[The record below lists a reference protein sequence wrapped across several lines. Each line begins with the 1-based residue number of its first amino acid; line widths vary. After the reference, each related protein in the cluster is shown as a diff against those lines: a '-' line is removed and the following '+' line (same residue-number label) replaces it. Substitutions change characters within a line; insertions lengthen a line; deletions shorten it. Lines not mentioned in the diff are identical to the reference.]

1 MPSDRRIKQEVSRI
15 TYHVSRVKCHIS
27 RITAYRL
34 LITVYGLLLLVFS
47 TPSTAAQTQSP
58 SYWQY
63 RAAGR
68 LQHVITADL
77 NGDSFD
83 EFVVVDEDGK
93 VDILDADGVWQNSYT
108 ATAPV
113 TAVQTVDTDDARQ
126 SPREIVLGIPNRLV
140 LLAANGSELWQTPLT
155 ALTTPPD
162 LLAGSS
168 REAELEWQAQ
178 YDAVPT
184 AIERFDWDG
193 DGRSEILVLLNTGQL
208 QLLDGTGQL
217 LWRYVRGSN
226 PTQEIQP
233 FMTVSD
239 FNQDGQDEVALG
251 YFTPSLRFSQLALI
265 DRNGHLLWDQEQPI
279 SGRLTALTT
288 AKLAGRSY
296 IVLGNNLGHLYVYG
310 SNRQRFWFRTIN
322 RPITALTAVSLT
334 DGPGIAAGT
343 DSGSVIVFNWE
354 GQRQWTRH
362 LSPNAERRI
371 IGLSAAPPFTP
382 DDQPFLAAIIE
393 GAANSTNPAD
403 VVLLSQNGRSLD
415 TLDAVDDSGLVWLLD
430 INNDRYNELLLAR
443 FSNLELSGFG
453 IGASELASDW
463 QYDLLGLPRSML
475 VVDFDQ
481 DGEDELLVGTENGR
495 IHRLNNDGTFPWVV
509 NPGVAITHLAELP
522 NPTTNMPDVVVV
534 RSSQQPQ
541 SNGNIAAESWLAV
554 RQANGEQIWEESL
567 LTTITAVQIGNL
579 NINSSPEIAIGT
591 ADGGVIV
598 FNSASNI
605 LWQAQLPEPVTQLLI
620 VRDSL
625 TQSPAI
631 VAATTHR
638 LYLVNSNH
646 VPWIMAVYDTPIQ
659 AVYPINQP
667 GSSLSGLII
676 FNNEGKA
683 FAISL
688 LGRPMP
694 QWPFMTD
701 GPIQHTLFAAE
712 LLAEEPL
719 PKPAVDSF
727 LVTTNE
733 GTLRNL
739 LIEEGQ
745 PRLSWL
751 LTRLG
756 DITSMHWGD
765 LDNDGVPDMILGD
778 SNGRVSL
785 YEVNPNLRQ
794 PNLKNRLNLGSSVF
808 GLSILRRE
816 NRQNADLLTITQ
828 NGVVQLFRGQE
839 NLPPLL
845 TKPQAEIIQGR
856 YSLAVSVRDAERD
869 NVVIG
874 LETFNPASQTWDRQ
888 EEQQIIGGNG
898 DLFWI
903 LNTPP
908 TDPTGVQ
915 YRFQYNDGFHQGS
928 ITPPSGPPPLPS
940 AINNGSLMGLIVLGV
955 SSLVFALFFLRQ
967 AQSPAAQ
974 ARRFYRALQQAPN
987 LTLLQ
992 MEARY
997 RRNRGSPD
1005 FLLALAGHARQRGD
1019 NYVASLS
1026 DGLFLLDGQLRAGLP
1041 IIIHTLQDAVK
1052 YAHPPWQCMDR
1063 WRRTFEMSRALLEAP
1078 SITELSL
1085 LHPELIQLMAHFEK
1099 AEYWSPTWEMLPPI
1113 LTNLRDSKRV
1123 KLAEDSLVYLN
1134 EAAIFLNEFSENTAE
1149 IPFSIDQPLVEA
1161 IVRRWTGLVSAET
1174 EALRGRADLAITLKT
1189 KRIAPSEQ
1197 TDVVLEI
1204 QNNGRAPAENLIVAL
1219 AENPAYI
1226 WNGRPPI
1233 IPLLPPGRS
1242 RLVSFVIEP
1251 AVKDRF
1257 RLALDITY
1265 DDRNQ
1270 RGKSIA
1276 FGDMVH
1282 LLPPVR
1288 EFRAIANPYLPGTPL
1303 RPNSTIFFGRDN
1315 LFAFIAESAE
1325 RVAQH
1330 NVLILVGQRRTGKT
1344 SILLRLEQH
1353 LPATLLPVYIDC
1365 QSLGVTPGMPA
1376 LLYDLAWHIADALAA
1391 RNIDLAVPE
1400 PEFWQEDPTRH
1411 FQRRFLPHV
1420 QSLLPPDTKLL
1431 LVFDEFEAFEN
1442 LVQDKILPATLFP
1455 YLRHLMQHSEGL
1467 SFVFV
1472 GTRRLEEMSADYWS
1486 VLFNIALYQKI
1497 GYLRDE
1503 VAKRLIEEPVA
1514 PNLVYDDLAID
1525 KILRV
1530 TAGHPYFL
1538 QLVCYT
1544 LVKRANNLRKSY
1556 VTISDVNAALDEML
1570 SLGEVHFAYLW
1581 QRSSYGEKAL
1591 LTAVSH
1597 LMDQDM
1603 SFHPSD
1609 MVGYLE
1615 PYGIHLPPADVTAAL
1630 KSLVERDI
1638 LQEVTEGTTAL
1649 YELKIGLV
1657 GLWVAKQKSLSQLYR
1672 SNGEAA
1678 MREQHV

>member
-1 MPSDRRIKQEVSRI
+1 MRSGRRIKKRVASDKWQVTHHTSRFPFYVLI
-15 TYHVSRVKCHIS
+15 LL
-27 RITAYRL
+27 L
-34 LITVYGLLLLVFS
+34 LITIPA
-47 TPSTAAQTQSP
+47 TAQTQSP

-108 ATAPV
+108 AAAPV
-113 TAVQTVDTDDARQ
+113 AAIQTVDTDDARR
-126 SPREIVLGIPNRLV
+126 SPREIVLGYPNRLV

-155 ALTTPPD
+155 ALATPPD

-168 REAELEWQAQ
+168 RAAELAWQAQ
-178 YDAVPT
+178 YDAIPT
-184 AIERFDWDG
+184 AIESFDWDG
-193 DGRSEILVLLNTGQL
+193 DGRSEILVLLNSGQL
-208 QLLDGTGQL
+208 QLLDGNGNL
-217 LWRYVRGSN
+217 IWRYVRGSN
-226 PTQEIQP
+226 PAIEIQP
-233 FMTVSD
+233 FMTVAD

-251 YFTPSLRFSQLALI
+251 YFTPALRFSQLALI
-265 DRNGHLLWDQEQPI
+265 DRNGRLLWDQEQPI

-288 AKLAGRSY
+288 ANLAGRSY
-296 IVLGNNLGHLYVYG
+296 IALANNLGHLYAYD

-322 RPITALTAVSLT
+322 RPITTLTPVSLS
-334 DGPGIAAGT
+334 DGPGIAVGT
-343 DSGSVIVFNWE
+343 DGGSIIVYNWE

-362 LSPNAERRI
+362 LSPNAQRRI
-371 IGLSAAPPFTP
+371 IGLSAAPPLTP
-382 DDQPFLAAIIE
+382 DDQPFLAAVIE
-393 GAANSTNPAD
+393 GAADSATPAD
-403 VVLLSQNGRSLD
+403 VVLLSQNGRSLN
-415 TLDAVDDSGLVWLLD
+415 TLEAVDDSGLVWLLD
-430 INNDRYNELLLAR
+430 INHDQHTELLLAR
-443 FSNLELSGFG
+443 FSNLELLGFG
-453 IGASELASDW
+453 IGVSQLASDW
-463 QYDLLGLPRSML
+463 EYDLLGLPRSML

-509 NPGVAITHLAELP
+509 NPGVAITHLAALP
-522 NPTTNMPDVVVV
+522 NPATNTPDVVVV
-534 RSSQQPQ
+534 RSSQQSQ
-541 SNGNIAAESWLAV
+541 SDAGGAAQSWLAV

-567 LTTITAVQIGNL
+567 PTTITAVQIGNL
-579 NINSSPEIAIGT
+579 NINSSPEIAVGT
-591 ADGGVIV
+591 ADGDVIV
-598 FNSASNI
+598 LNNASNI
-605 LWQAQLPEPVTQLLI
+605 LWQTQLPEPVTQLLI

-659 AVYPINQP
+659 AVYPINQS
-667 GSSLSGLII
+667 GNGLSGLIV
-676 FNNEGKA
+676 FAAEGQV
-683 FAISL
+683 FATSL
-688 LGRPMP
+688 LGRPAA
-694 QWPFMTD
+694 QWPFTID
-701 GPIQHTLFAAE
+701 GPLQHTLYAAQ

-719 PKPAVDSF
+719 PKPAADSF
-727 LVTTNE
+727 LVTTAG

-751 LTRLG
+751 LTGLG
-756 DITSMHWGD
+756 NITSLHWGD
-765 LDNDGVPDMILGD
+765 LDNNGVPDMILGD

-785 YEVNPNLRQ
+785 YEANPNLRQ
-794 PNLKNRLNLGSSVF
+794 PELKNRLNLGSSVF
-808 GLSILRRE
+808 GLSILQRE
-816 NRQNADLLTITQ
+816 NRQTADLLTITQ

-856 YSLAVSVRDAERD
+856 YSLAISVRDAERD
-869 NVVIG
+869 NVVVG
-874 LETFNPASQTWDRQ
+874 LETFNPESQTWERQ
-888 EEQQIIGGNG
+888 EEQQLIGGNG
-898 DLFWI
+898 GLFWI
-903 LNTPP
+903 LNTLPANP
-908 TDPTGVQ
+908 AGVQ
-915 YRFQYNDGFHQGS
+915 YRFQYNDGFHQGRV
-928 ITPPSGPPPLPS
+928 TPPSGPPPPS
-940 AINNGSLMGLIVLGV
+940 PVINNNSLTGLIVLGI
-955 SSLVFALFFLRQ
+955 SGLVFTLFFLRQ
-967 AQSPAAQ
+967 AQAPAAQ
-974 ARRFYRALQQAPN
+974 ARRFYHVLQQTPD

-1005 FLLALAGHARQRGD
+1005 FLLALASHARQRGD

-1041 IIIHTLQDAVK
+1041 IIIHTLQDALK
-1052 YAHPPWQCMDR
+1052 YAHPPWQCLDR
-1063 WRRTFEMSRALLEAP
+1063 WRRTFEVSRALLEAP
-1078 SITELSL
+1078 SVTELSL
-1085 LHPELIQLMAHFEK
+1085 LHPELEQLLALFEK
-1099 AEYWSPTWEMLPPI
+1099 AAYWSPTWELLPPI

-1123 KLAEDSLVYLN
+1123 NLAEDSLVYLN
-1134 EAAIFLNEFSENTAE
+1134 EAAIFLNEFGENTAE

-1161 IVRRWTGLVSAET
+1161 IVMRWTGLVSAEI

-1226 WNGRPPI
+1226 WNGRPSIIPI
-1233 IPLLPPGRS
+1233 IPPGRS
-1242 RLVSFVIEP
+1242 RQVSFIIEP

-1257 RLALDITY
+1257 RLALNLTY

-1270 RGKSIA
+1270 RGKSLA

-1288 EFRAIANPYLPGTPL
+1288 EFRPIANPYLPGTPL
-1303 RPNSTIFFGRDN
+1303 RPNSTIFFGRND

-1353 LPATLLPVYIDC
+1353 LPANLLPVYIDC

-1391 RNIDLAVPE
+1391 RSINLDVPE
-1400 PEFWQEDPTRH
+1400 PELWQEDPTRH

-1420 QSLLPPDTKLL
+1420 QSLLPPGTTLL

-1442 LVQDKILPATLFP
+1442 LVQDKILPPTLFP

-1497 GYLRDE
+1497 GYLRDA
-1503 VAKRLIEEPVA
+1503 VAKQLIEEPVA

-1544 LVKRANNLRKSY
+1544 LVKQANKLHKSY

-1581 QRSSYGEKAL
+1581 QRSTYGEKAL

-1603 SFHPSD
+1603 SFHPGD
-1609 MVGYLE
+1609 MVQYLE
-1615 PYGIHLPPADVTAAL
+1615 PYGIHLTPADVTSAL

-1657 GLWVAKQKSLSQLYR
+1657 GLWVARQKSLSHLYS
-1672 SNGEAA
+1672 SNGEAVK
-1678 MREQHV
+1678 RSQHV

>member
-1 MPSDRRIKQEVSRI
+1 MPSDRQTKQEVSRI
-15 TYHVSRVKCHIS
+15 TFHASRFTFYVSI
-27 RITAYRL
+27 
-34 LITVYGLLLLVFS
+34 LLLFLTAS
-47 TPSTAAQTQSP
+47 PAAAQTQSP

-108 ATAPV
+108 AAAPV
-113 TAVQTVDTDDARQ
+113 AAIQTMDTDDARQ
-126 SPREIVLGIPNRLV
+126 SPREIVLGYPNRLV

-155 ALTTPPD
+155 ALATPPD
-162 LLAGSS
+162 LLASSS
-168 REAELEWQAQ
+168 RAAELAWQFQ
-178 YDAVPT
+178 YDAIPT

-193 DGRSEILVLLNTGQL
+193 DGRSEILVLLNSGQL
-208 QLLDGTGQL
+208 QLLDGNGNL
-217 LWRYVRGSN
+217 IWRYVRGSN
-226 PTQEIQP
+226 PAIEIQP
-233 FMTVSD
+233 LMTVAD

-265 DRNGHLLWDQEQPI
+265 DRNGRLLWDQEQPI
-279 SGRLTALTT
+279 SGRLTSLKT
-288 AKLAGRSY
+288 ANLAGRSY
-296 IVLGNNLGHLYVYG
+296 IVLGNNLGHLYVYD

-322 RPITALTAVSLT
+322 RPITALTTVSLS
-334 DGPGIAAGT
+334 DGPGIAVGT
-343 DSGSVIVFNWE
+343 DGGSVIVYNWE

-362 LSPNAERRI
+362 LSPNAQRRI
-371 IGLSAAPPFTP
+371 IGLSAAPPLTP
-382 DDQPFLAAIIE
+382 DDQPFLAAVIE
-393 GAANSTNPAD
+393 GAGDSVTPAD
-403 VVLLSQNGRSLD
+403 VVLLSQNGRSLN
-415 TLDAVDDSGLVWLLD
+415 TLEAVDNSGLVWLLD
-430 INNDRYNELLLAR
+430 INHDQHTELLLAR
-443 FSNLELSGFG
+443 FSNLELLGFG
-453 IGASELASDW
+453 IGASQLASDW
-463 QYDLLGLPRSML
+463 EYDLLGLPRSML

-509 NPGVAITHLAELP
+509 NPGVAITHLAALP
-522 NPTTNMPDVVVV
+522 NPATNTLDVVVV
-534 RSSQQPQ
+534 RSSQQSQ
-541 SNGNIAAESWLAV
+541 SDAGVAAQSWLAV

-567 LTTITAVQIGNL
+567 PTTITAVQIGNL
-579 NINSSPEIAIGT
+579 NINTSPEIAVGT
-591 ADGGVIV
+591 ANGDVIV
-598 FNSASNI
+598 LNNASNI
-605 LWQAQLPEPVTQLLI
+605 LWQTQLPEPVTQLLI

-659 AVYPINQP
+659 TVYPINQP
-667 GSSLSGLII
+667 GNGLSGLII
-676 FNNEGKA
+676 FTTEGQV
-683 FAISL
+683 FATSL
-688 LGRPMP
+688 LGRPAP
-694 QWPFMTD
+694 QWPFTID
-701 GPIQHTLFAAE
+701 GPLQHTLYAAE
-712 LLAEEPL
+712 LLADEPL
-719 PKPAVDSF
+719 PKPAADSF
-727 LVTTNE
+727 LVNTAG

-751 LTRLG
+751 LTGLG
-756 DITSMHWGD
+756 NITSLHWGD

-794 PNLKNRLNLGSSVF
+794 PELKNRLNLGSSVF
-808 GLSILRRE
+808 GLSILQRE
-816 NRQNADLLTITQ
+816 NRQTADLLTITQ
-828 NGVVQLFRGQE
+828 NGVIQLFRGQE

-869 NVVIG
+869 NVVVG
-874 LETFNPASQTWDRQ
+874 LETFNPESQTWDRQ
-888 EEQQIIGGNG
+888 EEQQLIGGNG

-903 LNTPP
+903 LNTLPA
-908 TDPTGVQ
+908 DPTGVQ
-915 YRFQYNDGFHQGS
+915 YRFQYNDGFHQGHV
-928 ITPPSGPPPLPS
+928 TPPSGPPPPS
-940 AINNGSLMGLIVLGV
+940 PVINNNSLTGLIILGI
-955 SSLVFALFFLRQ
+955 SGLVFTLFFLRQ
-967 AQSPAAQ
+967 AQAPTAQ
-974 ARRFYRALQQAPN
+974 ARRFYHVLQQTPG

-1005 FLLALAGHARQRGD
+1005 FLLALASHARQRGD

-1041 IIIHTLQDAVK
+1041 IIIHTLQDALK
-1052 YAHPPWQCMDR
+1052 YAHPPWQCLDR
-1063 WRRTFEMSRALLEAP
+1063 WRRTFEVSRALLEAP
-1078 SITELSL
+1078 SVTELSL
-1085 LHPELIQLMAHFEK
+1085 LHPELEQLLALFEK

-1123 KLAEDSLVYLN
+1123 NLAEDSLVYLN
-1134 EAAIFLNEFSENTAE
+1134 EAAIFLNEFGENTAE

-1161 IVRRWTGLVSAET
+1161 IVARWTGLVSAEI

-1204 QNNGRAPAENLIVAL
+1204 QNNGRAPAENLIVTL

-1226 WNGRPPI
+1226 WNGRPTI
-1233 IPLLPPGRS
+1233 ISIIPPGRS
-1242 RLVSFVIEP
+1242 RQVSFVIEP

-1257 RLALDITY
+1257 RLALNLTY

-1270 RGKSIA
+1270 RGKSLA

-1288 EFRAIANPYLPGTPL
+1288 EFRPIANPYLPGTPL
-1303 RPNSTIFFGRDN
+1303 RPNSTIFFGRDD

-1353 LPATLLPVYIDC
+1353 LPANLLPVYIDC

-1376 LLYDLAWHIADALAA
+1376 LLYDLAWHVADALAA
-1391 RNIDLAVPE
+1391 RSINLDVPE
-1400 PEFWQEDPTRH
+1400 PELWQEDPTRH

-1420 QSLLPPDTKLL
+1420 QSLLPPGTTLL

-1442 LVQDKILPATLFP
+1442 LVQDKILPPTLFP

-1497 GYLRDE
+1497 GYLRDA
-1503 VAKRLIEEPVA
+1503 VAKQLIEEPVA

-1544 LVKRANNLRKSY
+1544 LVKQANKLRKSY

-1581 QRSSYGEKAL
+1581 QRSTYGEKAL

-1603 SFHPSD
+1603 SFHPGD
-1609 MVGYLE
+1609 MVQYLE
-1615 PYGIHLPPADVTAAL
+1615 PYGIHLTPADVTTAL

-1657 GLWVAKQKSLSQLYR
+1657 GLWVARQKSLSQLYS
-1672 SNGEAA
+1672 SNGETIK
-1678 MREQHV
+1678 RGQHA